1 MSNTYWQHST
11 PVCEVTRGLRRRV
24 HSTPVC
30 VVKQLFDLELT
41 SDPNKLRIMDFN
53 DKVFLI
59 TGASSGLGAATAIYL
74 SKLSAKLALV
84 GRKEPSLKS
93 IALYCGKTGIKPLSI
108 TADITEDLDAERV
121 INETIEHFGRVDV
134 LVNNAG
140 VIGMGGIKNS
150 SMETYDKVMNTNMRA
165 VYQLTMLAAPHLIQS
180 KGCIV
185 NISCIAGSKPS
196 TMALAYNIS
205 KAALDHFTKCVA
217 LELAPDGVRVNS
229 VNPGFVKTNLLKNI
243 GLSEE
248 QLAMFVANVVGNM
261 PLKKAVEGD
270 EVAALI
276 AFLASDKAKSITG
289 ATYVIDG
296 GISLK

>member
-1 MSNTYWQHST
+1 
-11 PVCEVTRGLRRRV
+11 
-24 HSTPVC
+24 
-30 VVKQLFDLELT
+30 
-41 SDPNKLRIMDFN
+41 MDFN
-53 DKVFLI
+53 DKVVLI

-74 SKLSAKLALV
+74 SKLSAKLAIV
-84 GRKEPSLKS
+84 GRKDPNLKR
-93 IALYCGKTGIKPLSI
+93 IALYCEKTKGIKPLAI
-108 TADITEDLDAERV
+108 TADVTEDLDAERI
-121 INETIEHFGRVDV
+121 INETIEHYGRLDV

-150 SMETYDKVMNTNMRA
+150 SMETYDKVMNTNMRS

-185 NISCIAGSKPS
+185 NVSCIAGTKPS

-276 AFLASDKAKSITG
+276 AFLASDKSKSITG
-289 ATYVIDG
+289 STYVMDG
-296 GISLK
+296 GITLK

>member
-1 MSNTYWQHST
+1 
-11 PVCEVTRGLRRRV
+11 
-24 HSTPVC
+24 
-30 VVKQLFDLELT
+30 
-41 SDPNKLRIMDFN
+41 MDFS

-84 GRKEPSLKS
+84 GRKETNLRR
-93 IALYCGKTGIKPLSI
+93 IALYCEKTKGIKPLAI
-108 TADITEDLDAERV
+108 IADVTEELDAERI
-121 INETIEHFGRVDV
+121 INETIEHYGKLDV

-150 SMETYDKVMNTNMRA
+150 SMETYDKVMNTNMRS
-165 VYQLTMLAAPHLIQS
+165 VYHLTMLATPHLIQS

-185 NISCIAGSKPS
+185 NTSCISSSKPS

-229 VNPGFVKTNLLKNI
+229 VNPGFVKTNLLKDI

-248 QLAMFVANVVGNM
+248 QLALFVANVVGNM

-289 ATYVIDG
+289 SSYIIDG
-296 GISLK
+296 GSILR